1 VSENKPMQLIVRII
15 VGAAGLLSLLLAARF
30 FQDPTAAATLLGIA
44 PAGVLGTATL
54 RGDFGAFFGVCGI
67 LALAAA
73 IRNSAALLT
82 APLLVIAIALTGRI
96 VSYALEGGGPAVMQP
111 MLVELTLL
119 VVFGLGR
126 LTLARA

>member
-1 VSENKPMQLIVRII
+1 MQLVIRII
-15 VGAAGLLSLLLAARF
+15 VSVAGLLSMLLAARF
-30 FQDPTAAATLLGIA
+30 LQDPAASATLLGISPVGA
-44 PAGVLGTATL
+44 LGTATL

-73 IRNSAALLT
+73 VRNSAALLT

-96 VSYALEGGGPAVMQP
+96 VSYALEGGGPAVLQP

-119 VVFGLGR
+119 IVFGLGR
-126 LTLARA
+126 VTLVRA

>member
-1 VSENKPMQLIVRII
+1 MQRVVRVV
-15 VGAAGLLSLLLAARF
+15 VGLAGVLSILLAVRF
-30 FQDPTAAATLLGIA
+30 FQDPAAPAALLGVA
-44 PAGVLGTATL
+44 PAGALGVATL

-82 APLLVIAIALTGRI
+82 APLLVIAIALTGRVI
-96 VSYALEGGGPAVMQP
+96 SYALQGGGSAVLQP

-119 VVFGLGR
+119 IVFGIGR

>member
-1 VSENKPMQLIVRII
+1 MQLVVRIV
-15 VGAAGLLSLLLAARF
+15 VGLSGLFSMLLAARF
-30 FQDPTAAATLLGIA
+30 FQDPAAPAALLGIA
-44 PAGVLGTATL
+44 PTGVLGTATL

-73 IRNSAALLT
+73 VRNSAALLT

-96 VSYALEGGGPAVMQP
+96 VSFALEGGGSAVLQP

-119 VVFGLGR
+119 VVFSVGWV
-126 LTLARA
+126 TLARV